1 MCGIVGGI
9 AERSVTPILLEG
21 LRRLEYR
28 GYDSSGIALL
38 DSSSAL
44 QRVRSPGKIK
54 QLEHKID
61 QKGEAADFS
70 GMVGIAH
77 TRWATHGIPSESN
90 AHPHICNNKVAV
102 VHNGIIENYQ
112 SLKQVQVNLGYQFS
126 SETDTEVIAHAIH
139 QQLEITDDLLL
150 AVTRALNDFDGAY
163 ALGVIAINDPE
174 TLIAARKGSP
184 LVIGI
189 GIGEHFIASD
199 VSALLPVT
207 QNFIFLEEGDIA
219 KLTRS
224 SVDIFDANGEKV
236 ERTVKQSPLSATAV
250 DLGEHRHYMHKEIFE
265 QPQSVSECLEGRIT
279 QDKVLVSSFGP
290 QAEDLFNSI
299 KQIHI
304 IACGTS
310 YHAGL
315 VAKYWAEDIIG
326 LPCQVEVASEFRYRN
341 PVIQNNTLF
350 ITISQSGETADTL
363 AALQQIKTLR
373 YSSPISHSH
382 KNENSQLNNITTLA
396 ICNVAES
403 SLIRESDLSYLT
415 HAGPEIG
422 VASTK
427 AFTTQLVAL
436 ALLITSIGKVKKC
449 IDSHRENL
457 IVNGLQKLPNLIL
470 NALTHEE
477 EIENIAQLFADKQH
491 ALFLGRGTMYPIA
504 LEGALKLKEIS
515 YIHAEAY
522 PAGELKHGPLAL
534 IDESMPVVAIAPL
547 DDLLEKLK
555 SNLQEVKAR
564 GGEMIVFEDEQSD
577 ISSEEGFNVIKATS
591 NVGRITA
598 PITYNILLQL
608 LSYHVALIK
617 GTDVDQPRNLA
628 KSVTVE

>member
-9 AERSVTPILLEG
+9 AERNLVPILLEG

-28 GYDSSGIALL
+28 GYDSSGIAVQNEGNNLK
-38 DSSSAL
+38 
-44 QRVRSPGKIK
+44 RTRSLGKIK
-54 QLEHKID
+54 NLQNKID
-61 QKGEAADFS
+61 QDTESLS
-70 GMVGIAH
+70 GSLAIAH
-77 TRWATHGIPSESN
+77 TRWATHGVPSENN
-90 AHPHICNNKVAV
+90 AHPHISNNSVAV

-112 SLKQVQVNLGYQFS
+112 NLKHKQQKQGYAFE
-126 SETDTEVIAHAIH
+126 SETDSEVVAHAIH
-139 QQLEITDDLLL
+139 AHLTKDNDIFT
-150 AVTRALNDFDGAY
+150 AVKHAIKEFEGAY
-163 ALGVIAINDPE
+163 AIGVISKDDSS

-184 LVIGI
+184 LVIGL
-189 GIGEHFIASD
+189 GIGENFIASD

-207 QNFIFLEEGDIA
+207 QNFIFLEDGDIA
-219 KLTRS
+219 KITR
-224 SVDIFDANGEKV
+224 DQIHIFDEHGLSV
-236 ERTVKQSPLSATAV
+236 ERPIKQSNLSVTAV
-250 DLGEHRHYMHKEIFE
+250 ELGEHKHYMHKEIFD
-265 QPQSVSECLEGRIT
+265 QPQAVIDTLEGRIS
-279 QDKVLVSSFGP
+279 QQHVLVSSFGY
-290 QAEDLFNSI
+290 QAEKIF
-299 KQIHI
+299 QTVQQVQI

-315 VAKYWAEDIIG
+315 VARYWFEDI
-326 LPCQVEVASEFRYRN
+326 LNMSCQIEVASEYRYRN

-350 ITISQSGETADTL
+350 VTVSQSGETADTL
-363 AALQQIKTLR
+363 AALQQLKSSKNLNIPTL
-373 YSSPISHSH
+373 
-382 KNENSQLNNITTLA
+382 T

-403 SLIRESDLSYLT
+403 SLTRESDLTCLT

-427 AFTTQLVAL
+427 AFTTQLVVL
-436 ALLITSIGKVKKC
+436 ALLFVSIGKLQKR
-449 IDSHRENL
+449 ITDEQEQR
-457 IVNGLQKLPNLIL
+457 IVQGLQKLPNLI
-470 NALTHEE
+470 NSALEQEDT
-477 EIENIAQLFADKQH
+477 IKDIAKLFADKQH

-504 LEGALKLKEIS
+504 MEGALKLKEIS

-534 IDESMPVVAIAPL
+534 IDENMPVIAIAPL

-564 GGEMIVFEDEQSD
+564 GGQMIVFEDEQSLL
-577 ISSEEGFNVIKATS
+577 SSESSFTVLKVTN

-598 PITYNILLQL
+598 PITFNITLQL